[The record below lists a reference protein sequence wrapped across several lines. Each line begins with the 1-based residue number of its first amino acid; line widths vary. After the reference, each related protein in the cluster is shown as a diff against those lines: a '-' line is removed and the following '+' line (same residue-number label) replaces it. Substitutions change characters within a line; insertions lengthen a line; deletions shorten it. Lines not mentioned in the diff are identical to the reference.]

1 MKKLLLSVV
10 LLSFSYVCSAQLQV
24 DLGGA
29 FSFEYVGLNSD
40 GTVKYDVYFN
50 YSSDSSWSSSM
61 TTSFGRYRKVSQAA
75 PYPQVSMSSVL
86 QVGKQSNCN
95 DDYNYNRMR
104 WKQTID
110 LDPYSQ
116 YEFVHNWC

>member
-29 FSFEYVGLNSD
+29 FSFEYVGLNTD

-50 YSSDSSWSSSM
+50 YSSDSSWAGSTS
-61 TTSFGRYRKVSQAA
+61 TSFGRYRKVSQAA
-75 PYPQVSMSSVL
+75 ALSAGFYVL
-86 QVGKQSNCN
+86 CASG
-95 DDYNYNRMR
+95 
-104 WKQTID
+104 WETI
-110 LDPYSQ
+110 
-116 YEFVHNWC
+116 EV